1 MTESFAALLPIFA
14 LIVTGCALRQTQFI
28 TETQWAGFERV
39 TYFVLFPAVLID
51 TLVRADLSTVPFLR
65 MGLTLIASILTMALL
80 LLLLKPFLEKTFHI
94 DGPAFT
100 SIFQGATRWNSF
112 VALAMAAALFGK
124 EGATLAA
131 VSVAAMIPLL
141 NILAVSVLTRYAT
154 PQKLSFSGFVKTL
167 FSNPFMWS
175 CMIGI
180 FINATGLPL
189 PKIVMSY
196 TDMLGKASLSAGL
209 LVVGAGLDLTRL
221 KSPHPGMMVS
231 LVLRLFGM
239 PLLGFAIARMMGL
252 DGVTLG
258 VVILST
264 AVPTASGAYI
274 LARQMGGDAVLMAEI
289 LTYQTVVSMLTLPLA
304 LWALT

>member
-1 MTESFAALLPIFA
+1 MNESFAALLPIFA
-14 LIVTGCALRQTQFI
+14 LIVTGCLLRQTHFI

-51 TLVRADLSTVPFLR
+51 TLVRADLTSVPFLR
-65 MGLTLIASILTMALL
+65 MGLTLIAAILAMAVL
-80 LLLLKPFLEKTFHI
+80 LLLLKPFLEKAFHI

-100 SIFQGATRWNSF
+100 SVFQGATRWNSF

-141 NILAVSVLTRYAT
+141 NILAVSVLARYAT
-154 PQKLSFSGFVKTL
+154 PQKLSLKGFLKTL
-167 FSNPFMWS
+167 ISNPFMWS

-180 FINATGLPL
+180 FINASGVVL

-221 KSPHPGMMVS
+221 KTPHPGMVVS
-231 LVLRLFGM
+231 SVLRLFGM
-239 PLLGFAIARMMGL
+239 PLLGFLIARAMGVE
-252 DGVTLG
+252 GAALG

-289 LTYQTVVSMLTLPLA
+289 LTYQTLISMLTLPLA
-304 LWALT
+304 LYSLT